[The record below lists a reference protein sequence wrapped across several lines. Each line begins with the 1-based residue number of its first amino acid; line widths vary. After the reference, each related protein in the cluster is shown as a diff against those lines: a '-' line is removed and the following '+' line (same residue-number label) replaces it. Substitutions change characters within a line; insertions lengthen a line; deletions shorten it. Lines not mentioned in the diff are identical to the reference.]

1 MGNVKEMELVGYYSF
16 SSKDKNNFYYVL
28 QFLNNTDD
36 STKAFLINVFVD
48 KNIYERVT
56 EDYGIGS
63 LLNIES
69 SINYDTNKV
78 YYKVVL

>member
-1 MGNVKEMELVGYYSF
+1 MENLKEMKLVGYYTF
-16 SSKDKNNFYYVL
+16 NSKDKNNLYYVL

-36 STKAFLINVFVD
+36 SAKASLINVFVD
-48 KNIYERVT
+48 KNTYERVT
-56 EDYGIGS
+56 DDYGIGS
-63 LLNIES
+63 LLNVEC